1 VSTADAV
8 AREAAWL
15 NTIGDSLPSLPAS
28 AGGPWEIVQAYQP
41 RTPPANKTAIYVLRG
56 RLLDVRA
63 SNQRIRPR
71 YEMRLRLVWPVVVTG
86 TGLLETAQADMDGA
100 VDLLVQR
107 VRGPLGDKTHGQ
119 RFLSA
124 GENPRL
130 VTVQWDPPELAMA
143 AHKQLTADML
153 YSVDDLE
160 VND

>member
-1 VSTADAV
+1 MSTADAV

-15 NTIGDSLPSLPAS
+15 NTIGDALPALPAS
-28 AGGPWEIVQAYQP
+28 AGGPWEIVQPYQP

-71 YEMRLRLVWPVVVTG
+71 YEIRLRLVWPVVVTG
-86 TGLLETAQADMDGA
+86 TGLLETAQSDMDDA

-107 VRGPLGDKTHGQ
+107 VRGPLGDKTHGG

-143 AHKQLTADML
+143 AHKQLTADMT

>member
-1 VSTADAV
+1 MSTADAV
-8 AREAAWL
+8 ARETAWL
-15 NTIGDSLPSLPAS
+15 ATIGDSLPALPAS
-28 AGGPWEIVQAYQP
+28 AGGPWQIIQAYQP

-71 YEMRLRLVWPVVVTG
+71 YEIRLRLAWPVVVTG
-86 TGLLETAQADMDGA
+86 TSLLETAQADMDAA

-107 VRGPLGDKTHGQ
+107 VRGPLGDKTHGG

-130 VTVQWDPPELAMA
+130 VTVQWDPPDLAMA
-143 AHKQLTADML
+143 AHKQLTADMT
-153 YSVDDLE
+153 YSIDDLE